1 MKTFNCMMN
10 RLQLY
15 TLHLAVRDNEDFSMP
30 LSCKKFVADMLQKL
44 QNVAVCGP
52 MAEMVDALV
61 LGTSLSRG
69 EGSSPFRPTK
79 TGKKTSFNFFQIS
92 YQRNCNRVVRRW
104 TLPLGCIRCIFPLG
118 ILFKTIEKSSFISLS
133 N

>member
-1 MKTFNCMMN
+1 MKTFNCMMD
-10 RLQLY
+10 RLKLY
-15 TLHLAVRDNEDFSMP
+15 TLHLAVRDNEDFSIL
-30 LSCKKFVADMLQKL
+30 LSCKKYVADMLQKL
-44 QNVAVCGP
+44 QNVAVCG
-52 MAEMVDALV
+52 AMVELVDTQV
-61 LGTSLSRG
+61 LGTCLSRG

-92 YQRNCNRVVRRW
+92 YQQNCNRVVNDW
-104 TLPLGCIRCIFPLG
+104 TQSLGCIRCIFPLG